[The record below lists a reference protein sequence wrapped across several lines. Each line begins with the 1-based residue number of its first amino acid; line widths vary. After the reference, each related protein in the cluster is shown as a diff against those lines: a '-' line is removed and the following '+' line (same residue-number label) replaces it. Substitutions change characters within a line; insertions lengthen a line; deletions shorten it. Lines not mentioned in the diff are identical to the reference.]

1 MTVAFN
7 LSQLANNV
15 NSSGQLSL
23 GTGITSTL
31 PIANGGTAS
40 TTDSG
45 ARTNL
50 SAAGSGAVGSSSITM
65 TSARILGRTT
75 ASTGAIEEI
84 TVGSGLSLSAG
95 TLTSTSTVDTSA
107 VLSALAGLTAG
118 AVGTFAFLQNRS
130 DTTYNFGEVANGS
143 NLYPAGSSPFFE
155 SYQNAVRSGTWR
167 CLGYCSARTGG
178 GEDPYSYFA
187 SLFIRIT

>member
-45 ARTNL
+45 ARANL

-84 TVGSGLSLSAG
+84 TVGSGLSLSGGA
-95 TLTSTSTVDTSA
+95 LTSTLTVDTSA

-130 DTTYNFGEVANGS
+130 NNTSYNFGEVANGS
-143 NLYPAGSSPFFE
+143 DLYPAGTPD
-155 SYQNAVRSGTWR
+155 SYQNSARSGTWR
-167 CLGYCSARTGG
+167 CLGYCLAHGS
-178 GEDPYSYFA
+178 DPDTYYA

>member
-40 TTDSG
+40 TTAAG
-45 ARTNL
+45 ARTNI
-50 SAAGSGAVGSSSITM
+50 SAAGSGAVGSSSM

-95 TLTSTSTVDTSA
+95 ALTATSTVDTNS
-107 VLSALAGLTAG
+107 VLTALAGLTAN
-118 AVGTFAFLQNRS
+118 AVGTFAFLQNRGGTS
-130 DTTYNFGEVANGS
+130 YSFGDTAAGS
-143 NLYPAGSSPFFE
+143 NLYPSSNTQV
-155 SYQNAVRSGTWR
+155 YQFGALSGTWR
-167 CLGYCSARTGG
+167 CLGYCPEHTGG
-178 GEDPYSYFA
+178 GDEPTTFYS
-187 SLFIRIT
+187 SLFIRIS

>member
-95 TLTSTSTVDTSA
+95 TLTSTATVDTSA
-107 VLSALAGLTAG
+107 VLSALVGLTAG

-143 NLYPAGSSPFFE
+143 NLYPGGSPE

-178 GEDPYSYFA
+178 GEEPYVYYA